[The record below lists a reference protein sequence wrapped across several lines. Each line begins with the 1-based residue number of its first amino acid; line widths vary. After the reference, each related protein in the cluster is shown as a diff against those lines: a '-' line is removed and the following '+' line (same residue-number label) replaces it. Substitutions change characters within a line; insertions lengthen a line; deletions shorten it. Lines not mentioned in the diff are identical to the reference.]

1 MKTLVVIQ
9 GSHRGGEE
17 TWNTM
22 YKYLLHPLG
31 ADLAL
36 VNYTFDEN
44 SLCKKAKFLWK
55 INLNQEDLTKSLK
68 NYYEDNFKGQQWYD
82 FFSYHKSTGL
92 GGPIISEQ
100 GSGSLIFAFRHFLL
114 KNYLNTILDYDW
126 IILTRADH
134 YYINF
139 HQNTE
144 ELKKKIVYI
153 LPDEKYGG
161 VSDRLTIF
169 HSSIADEVLGIAE
182 FIADIKNKDLLF
194 KEFIFENSRFLNP
207 EKLLKL
213 YYDSKKLKTREIR
226 RCQFTVALA
235 SDNTLWKKASILL
248 PGHTD
253 LYLKYEVEYFNAN
266 ANLKL
271 QVQFEK
277 LFSQI
282 FIYDTGHKL
291 IRLGVEKDGGYL
303 VPDILDEIKYLFSP
317 GVSNETTFDD
327 DCYKKKITPFLLD
340 GTIDY
345 NGPFNFIKKNL
356 NTFSDDNNITLRD
369 WLNSA
374 NLAENEN
381 NLMLQMDIEG
391 CEWDILGNIELSLL
405 KKFKIIVIEFHF
417 FGKFIK
423 NLKKISNVFKKLN
436 LDFTICHIHPNNFSD
451 NFINIKGF
459 EIKRCYEFTFINN
472 NSLLKKTEIKYS
484 LPHELDRPN
493 DKNTEDSVLPDFFY
507 KQMNRTIDKTELSN
521 LY

>member
-55 INLNQEDLTKSLK
+55 INLNQEDLSKSLK

-82 FFSYHKSTGL
+82 FFSYHSAAL
-92 GGPIISEQ
+92 GGPITSKK
-100 GSGSLIFAFRHFLL
+100 GSGSLMIAFRHFLL
-114 KNYLNTILDYDW
+114 KNYLKTILDYDW
-126 IILTRADH
+126 IILTRSDY

-144 ELKKKIVYI
+144 ELKKKLVYI

-253 LYLKYEVEYFNAN
+253 LYLKYEIEYFNAN

-271 QVQFEK
+271 QVQFEN

-291 IRLGVEKDGGYL
+291 IRLGAEKDGGYL
-303 VPDILDEIKYLFSP
+303 VPDILNEIKYLFSP
-317 GVSNETTFDD
+317 GVSNQTSFDE

-391 CEWDILGNIELSLL
+391 GEWDILKNVELSLL

-417 FGKFIK
+417 FKQFIK
-423 NLKKISNVFKKLN
+423 NLQKISNVFKKLN
-436 LDFTICHIHPNNFSD
+436 VDFTTCHIHPNSGTD
-451 NFINIKGF
+451 NFINVKGF

-472 NSLLKKTEIKYS
+472 DALLKKTILKYS
-484 LPHELDRPN
+484 LPHELDRLN
-493 DKNTEDSVLPDFFY
+493 AGNIKDSVLPDFFY
-507 KQMNRTIDKTELSN
+507 KQINNQK
-521 LY
+521 